1 MGKWPK
7 RLRAL
12 ANLALIAAA
21 IAGAVVAGLHWH
33 RDRAARQA
41 YDQLQVEVDSTLEKH
56 PQCRDYAALLATRA
70 HGPSG
75 WKHVDA
81 AMTAAEQL
89 ENDDTPVRRLL
100 DETSELGWRPDPRD
114 VALAPE
120 FLAATEH
127 VVGHIRQALAAPC
140 IVAEVTDPDPPIPF
154 RSLPMESVRRVL
166 FARLHL
172 LAATSDLDRARV
184 ELVEWVTFAQRMN
197 MAGTIFGWVG
207 QQLLRKDAWLLAAE
221 LVPMLDCDS
230 QYLAALG
237 ATKPARD
244 SDIARALEA
253 ELALMVWACRVWVLD
268 HDPKVFGGEF
278 KSTAFGSGADYLL
291 SYSHGG
297 RQYDA
302 LCAAFRSADS
312 ALDADAARAAVDGL
326 ASVGAKPVWSS
337 LDEASVRHWCQLD
350 LELLA
355 ARLAFDLRVL
365 EHQGNLASQRV
376 QAARLVPNELKLL
389 WHEDRVEVVPNP
401 GAAIVK
407 FCAVP
412 LNEPLCEVSFAR
424 K

>member
-41 YDQLQVEVDSTLEKH
+41 YDQLKVEVDSTLERH
-56 PQCRDYAALLATRA
+56 PQCRDYADLLATRA

-81 AMTAAEQL
+81 AMTAAEKL

-100 DETSELGWRPDPRD
+100 DETSEPGWRPDPRD
-114 VALAPE
+114 VALATE

-127 VVGHIRQALAAPC
+127 VVGLIRQALAAPC

-154 RSLPMESVRRVL
+154 RSLPMEGVRRVL
-166 FARLHL
+166 FARLHWL
-172 LAATSDLDRARV
+172 VATSDLDRARA
-184 ELVEWVTFAQRMN
+184 ELLEWVTFAQRMN
-197 MAGTIFGWVG
+197 MAGTIFGWLG

-253 ELALMVWACRVWVLD
+253 ELALVVWACQAWVLD
-268 HDPKVFGGEF
+268 HHPREFGSEF
-278 KSTAFGSGADYLL
+278 TSSVFGSGAEYLL
-291 SYSHGG
+291 LYSHSV
-297 RQYDA
+297 RQCEA
-302 LCAAFRSADS
+302 LFAAFGTADS
-312 ALDADAARAAVDGL
+312 ALDAEAARAAADGL
-326 ASVGAKPVWSS
+326 ASVGAKPAWIS
-337 LDEASVRHWCQLD
+337 LDQASVRRWCQLD
-350 LELLA
+350 LALLA

-365 EHQGNLASQRV
+365 EHKGSLASQRV
-376 QAARLVPNELKLL
+376 QAERLIPKELKLL

-412 LNEPLCEVSFAR
+412 LNEPLCQVSFAR
-424 K
+424 